1 MATNTMTKEEKQNVP
16 EELVTEKQD
25 VSPQAG
31 QTQGAE
37 KKAKEYTASSITV
50 LEGLQAVRERPGMYI
65 GDTGINGLHQ
75 LVYEVVDNCIDEAM
89 AGFCTTIDVVIHRDT
104 GISVEDN
111 GRGIPIDRHEKE
123 SQKRGRDVSALEVV
137 MTVLHAGGKFDKDT
151 YKVSG
156 GLHGV
161 GVSCVNALSKKMLVQ
176 VCKEGKIY
184 EIEFAK
190 GGVVRPTE
198 AIGTTHKRG
207 TKVSFWPDETIMR
220 VQDVEYETLAKRM
233 RELAFLNPGIQISLR
248 DERDNGRDDVSFCY
262 AGGLSSFVSYLN
274 ESKATLFPTPIYFKS
289 VRDGDDGQI
298 EAEVAMQWNDGYSET
313 IFTYVNNICT
323 HHGGTHL
330 TGFSTALTRVLNTYI
345 KSHNL
350 LKTDKLSLTGEDM
363 REGLTA
369 VISVKV
375 PNPQFEG
382 QTKQRLGNSDV
393 GSVVQQITGEE
404 LTTFLDEHPQVAKMI
419 AEKAIIAAQ
428 ARDAAK
434 RARELTL
441 RKTALD
447 SGRLPGKL
455 VDCQEKSPEL
465 CEIYI
470 VEGDSAGGSAK
481 GGRDRRFQAI
491 LPIRGK
497 ILNVEKARPDKVL
510 QNEEVG
516 TMVSALGCGIGRDNF
531 QLDRLRYHKVI
542 IMTDADVDGS
552 HIRTLLLTFFYRH
565 MPQLVENNF
574 IYIAQPPL
582 FKVTR
587 KKVSRYIHSEREMD
601 DYLLELGRSDIQMK
615 RKGELLSQEELKR
628 VTSAILEIE
637 NFISRI
643 ERKGI
648 PFREYLARK
657 NSEGK
662 LPKFVAN
669 LIDGDRFVYSE
680 DELAALKQRHEEA
693 QKERFESTLA
703 SIPEDEITPE
713 MREFR
718 PKPITFMEFFD
729 DAIISEL
736 DVHLKA
742 VNTTFDEYLIVQ
754 SEPIFTL
761 IEKGDKEVPL
771 YTLKEFIEAI
781 RIHGR
786 DDIEIQR
793 YKGLGEMNPEQ
804 LWETTMDPTK
814 RTLIRV
820 TLPDVVAAE
829 HMFTKLM
836 GEDVPPRRAFIEQH
850 ALAVKNLDI

>member
-1 MATNTMTKEEKQNVP
+1 MATNIMTKNEESEVVKEGP
-16 EELVTEKQD
+16 
-25 VSPQAG
+25 
-31 QTQGAE
+31 
-37 KKAKEYTASSITV
+37 AKEYTASSITV

-89 AGFCTTIDVVIHRDT
+89 AGFCSSIDIVLHRDT
-104 GISVEDN
+104 AVSVEDN

-123 SQKRGRDVSALEVV
+123 STRRGRNVSAIEVV

-161 GVSCVNALSKKMLVQ
+161 GVSCVNALSKKMVVQ
-176 VCKEGKIY
+176 VYKEGKAH

-190 GGVVRPTE
+190 GAVVKDIQVVGE
-198 AIGTTHKRG
+198 SAKRG
-207 TKVSFWPDETIMR
+207 TKVTFWPDETIMR
-220 VQDVEYETLAKRM
+220 VQEVEYETLTKRL
-233 RELAFLNPGIQISLR
+233 RELAFLNPGIQITIR
-248 DERDNGRDDVSFCY
+248 DERDGGRDDVSFCY
-262 AGGLSSFVSYLN
+262 RGGISSFVEYLN
-274 ESKATLFPTPIYFKS
+274 ENKGTLFPTPIYFKS
-289 VRDGDDGQI
+289 VRPGDDGQI
-298 EAEVAMQWNDGYSET
+298 EAEVAMQWNDGYNEAV
-313 IFTYVNNICT
+313 FTFVNNIAT
-323 HHGGTHL
+323 HQGGTHL
-330 TGFSTALTRVLNTYI
+330 TGFSTALTRVLNNYI

-350 LKTDKLSLTGEDM
+350 LRTDKLSVTGDDM

-393 GSVVQQITGEE
+393 GSVVQQIAGEE

-455 VDCQEKSPEL
+455 VDCQEKNPAL
-465 CEIYI
+465 CEIYL

-497 ILNVEKARPDKVL
+497 ILNVEKARPEKVL

-516 TMVSALGCGIGRDNF
+516 TIVSALGCGIGRDNF
-531 QLDRLRYHKVI
+531 SLDKLRYHRVI

-565 MPQLVENNF
+565 MPQLVENNY

-601 DYLLELGRSDIQMK
+601 DYLLELGMSDVTIK
-615 RKGELLSQEELKR
+615 RQGTALSIVELKKL
-628 VTSAILEIE
+628 TEAILEIE
-637 NFISRI
+637 NFIGRI

-648 PFREYLARK
+648 PFKEYLARR
-657 NSEGK
+657 NEQGL
-662 LPKFVAN
+662 LPRFLAN
-669 LIDGDRFVYSE
+669 LLDGDQFVYTE
-680 DELAALKQRHEEA
+680 DELASLKMRNEQD
-693 QKERFESTLA
+693 QKSRFDLTLA
-703 SIPEDEITPE
+703 SIPTEEVTPE
-713 MREFR
+713 MREFH
-718 PKPITFMEFFD
+718 PKTMTFMEFFD
-729 DAIISEL
+729 DATKSQLE
-736 DVHLKA
+736 VHLETVGA
-742 VNTTFDEYLIVQ
+742 TLDEYMTVQ
-754 SEPIFTL
+754 TEPLFML
-761 IEKGDKEVPL
+761 ANAGEKEVPL
-771 YTLKEFIEAI
+771 YTLRECIEAL
-781 RIHGR
+781 RTHGR
-786 DDIEIQR
+786 CDIEVQR

-814 RTLIRV
+814 RTLVRI
-820 TLPDVVAAE
+820 TLQDLAAAE
-829 HMFTKLM
+829 RMVTKLM
-836 GEDVPPRRAFIEQH
+836 SGDVPPRRAFIEQH